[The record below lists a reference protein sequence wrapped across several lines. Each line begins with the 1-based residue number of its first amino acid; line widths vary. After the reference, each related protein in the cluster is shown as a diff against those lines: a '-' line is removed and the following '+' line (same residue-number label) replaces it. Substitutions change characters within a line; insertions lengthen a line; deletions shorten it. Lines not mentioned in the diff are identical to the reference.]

1 MKMAAELLV
10 EYLEYVSQA
19 LKNSPV
25 GGQDLGELLN
35 RLNGRL
41 FFTPSQGN
49 IQIKEPTALLEIL
62 CEDKVLETFGELF
75 DKWKPRVNET
85 NLNHTKAIFYKIFFE
100 PLQESEAWR
109 NFWEKQ
115 VQLIGERLQTERGEA
130 TKEEI
135 SKEIQKI
142 QDQIASAIIYR
153 IQQSWL
159 NKQNKKISDDL
170 LHAFTE
176 SERAEVLRRRNLLTA
191 KVAVFTTI
199 INNAWNTL
207 EHFLG
212 SESNPEQGTIYFDFR
227 NEMST
232 LVKGLETRSLEI
244 ATMKKGPKKEEIISN
259 LAAQIHSA
267 RQGKG
272 YRNLGEEVNEQK
284 LQHALRVFVTQL
296 MESTSGTGKGSL
308 ILEVIAKGI
317 LEDIKKNLTQRV
329 DADNVAEYLTTID
342 VLGTIENKEIKKQCN
357 DLLLLC
363 TIKKDNVKLDD
374 KSEKSELSPSHSYG
388 RERTE
393 TISEPSTYSP
403 PSSPRPTRS
412 YTMQQTPV
420 KEKKPNLLERFFMK
434 KESAQS
440 RPILKKNNSFM
451 LPQGMKDKELSKI
464 KRSASSF
471 FQTHDDEDNP
481 LLSPKTNLNSG
492 LN

>member
-1 MKMAAELLV
+1 MKKAAEMLV
-10 EYLEYVSQA
+10 EYLEYVSDA

-25 GGQDLGELLN
+25 GGKDVGELLN
-35 RLNGRL
+35 KLNGRL
-41 FFTPSQGN
+41 FFTPSLGN
-49 IQIKEPTALLEIL
+49 IQIKEPTALLETL

-75 DKWKPRVNET
+75 DKWKPRVNEK

-115 VQLIGERLQTERGEA
+115 VQLIGERLQTEQGEA

-176 SERAEVLRRRNLLTA
+176 SERAEVLVRRNLLTA

-212 SESNPEQGTIYFDFR
+212 SESNPEKGTIYFDFR
-227 NEMST
+227 DEMST

-244 ATMKKGPKKEEIISN
+244 GALKKGSKKEELISN
-259 LAAQIHSA
+259 LATQIHSA

-296 MESTSGTGKGSL
+296 MDSTSGKGQL
-308 ILEVIAKGI
+308 ILEVIARGI
-317 LEDIKKNLTQRV
+317 LEDIKKNLTQPL
-329 DADNVAEYLTTID
+329 DAVNLPEYLTTID
-342 VLGTIENKEIKKQCN
+342 LLVSIENKGIKKQCK

-363 TIKKDNVKLDD
+363 TTKKDLITLDD

-403 PSSPRPTRS
+403 PSSPRLTRS
-412 YTMQQTPV
+412 YTMQQTPA

-451 LPQGMKDKELSKI
+451 LPQGIKDKELSKI

-481 LLSPKTNLNSG
+481 LLSPKVDLNSG

>member
-1 MKMAAELLV
+1 MKKAAEMLV
-10 EYLEYVSQA
+10 EYLEYVSDT

-25 GGQDLGELLN
+25 GGKDVGELLN
-35 RLNGRL
+35 KLNGRL
-41 FFTPSQGN
+41 FFTPSLGN
-49 IQIKEPTALLEIL
+49 VQIKEPTALLETL

-85 NLNHTKAIFYKIFFE
+85 NLNDTKAIFYKIFFE
-100 PLQESEAWR
+100 PFQESEAWH

-115 VQLIGERLQTERGEA
+115 VQLIGERLQTELGGEA

-170 LHAFTE
+170 LGAFTE
-176 SERAEVLRRRNLLTA
+176 SERTEVLLRRNLLTA

-212 SESNPEQGTIYFDFR
+212 SESNPEKGTIYFDFQD
-227 NEMST
+227 EMST
-232 LVKGLETRSLEI
+232 LVKGLETRGLEI
-244 ATMKKGPKKEEIISN
+244 GAMKKKPRKEEAISN

-272 YRNLGEEVNEQK
+272 YRNLGVEVNEQK
-284 LQHALRVFVTQL
+284 LQLALRVFVTQL
-296 MESTSGTGKGSL
+296 MDSTSGKGQL
-308 ILEVIAKGI
+308 ILEGIARGI
-317 LEDIKKNLTQRV
+317 LEDIKNNLTQRI
-329 DADNVAEYLTTID
+329 DAVNLPEYLTTIHL
-342 VLGTIENKEIKKQCN
+342 LGTIENKKIKKQCK
-357 DLLLLC
+357 DLSLLC
-363 TIKKDNVKLDD
+363 TIKKDSAKLD
-374 KSEKSELSPSHSYG
+374 SEKSELSPSHSNG
-388 RERTE
+388 RERTD
-393 TISEPSTYSP
+393 TISEPSTYSRTP
-403 PSSPRPTRS
+403 SPRLTRS
-412 YTMQQTPV
+412 YTMQQTPA

-434 KESAQS
+434 KGLDQS

-451 LPQGMKDKELSKI
+451 LPEGIKDKELSKI

-471 FQTHDDEDNP
+471 FQTHDDEDSQLP
-481 LLSPKTNLNSG
+481 LQKSHLNSG